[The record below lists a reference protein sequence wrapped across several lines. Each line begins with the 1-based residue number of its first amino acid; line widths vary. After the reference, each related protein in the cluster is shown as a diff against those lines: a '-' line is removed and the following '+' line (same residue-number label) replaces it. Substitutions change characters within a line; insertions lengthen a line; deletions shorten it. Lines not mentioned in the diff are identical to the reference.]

1 MRAASTRIQQEGTP
15 VAMIPRLNP
24 ATPSISAWEASA
36 PREWT
41 KLARPH
47 GRRRTM
53 FAQARALI
61 QFKMRQVSARIER
74 GARETGG
81 GAGHARLTRRVSP
94 SLSTCAPTPHHF
106 PSLALSSLLRVALT
120 PSHRHRVRTGRN
132 GDGDDLCGPKADPAE
147 ENTDLVREE
156 NTELHHQ
163 CGFSPRRG

>member
-1 MRAASTRIQQEGTP
+1 M
-15 VAMIPRLNP
+15 AMIPRLNP

-36 PREWT
+36 PMECT

-61 QFKMRQVSARIER
+61 QCKMRQVSARIER